1 MPKEEVRE
9 VGGSKVC
16 RGLGFIVS
24 KAPGM
29 RKEAREGV
37 IPRACAAAIRTLK
50 FAQLV
55 RAI

>member
-1 MPKEEVRE
+1 MEEEEEEEVLASHSRPTA
-9 VGGSKVC
+9 
-16 RGLGFIVS
+16 S

-37 IPRACAAAIRTLK
+37 FPSACAAAILTLK
-50 FAQLV
+50 LTQEV